1 MQFNFYKLI
10 FLLVIVYSSLFVLFS
25 LDIPIL
31 EHHSFRQTQTAIISW
46 YIVGPFDLINT
57 PLPIFGPPWLL
68 NQELPIFQYLVKVIY
83 FGIGLDT
90 LQGLQNVG
98 RSLSWVLSLLVL
110 VPIYYLS
117 KLYSIDREDFFIF
130 SSLYLSAPLYVFF
143 STSFAIE
150 STALLVSMIF
160 LYFFNRYLI
169 YRKTLALILFSFFL
183 SLSLLVKVTT
193 ATPFLLL
200 TLFIYITHIYKDEFD
215 FRIFSRLAIASL
227 IPIILLILWKG
238 HADSIAVS
246 SILTEDLSSSSNIM
260 KEWIFGTIDDR
271 ININI
276 YVKVFA
282 RILLYSSPGLLIII
296 LVSLFFHYRK
306 LIQVSSY
313 IDKSTLLLI
322 SIILLIFITI
332 FTFPKL
338 HYIHDYYQ
346 YSIGIFAIF
355 FISILLHKLKSNVK
369 LFLVVL
375 SISLNILAF
384 FYHPISD
391 SFYTKRF
398 DYIGS
403 DKQISFEKIS
413 SIIIE
418 NSETDDLIISSGFNG
433 WSSELAFFTKRKFLI
448 NWPHAF
454 DKRLSEYKRMGLA
467 SNIKLAIICNYSIPG
482 MSNESI
488 SLGEIKNMER
498 YFNLKKFYHY
508 KDDVNVCDFYK
519 VGK

>member
-10 FLLVIVYSSLFVLFS
+10 FLLAIIFSSLIVLSS

-31 EHHSFRQTQTAIISW
+31 EHHAFRQTQTAIISW
-46 YIVGPFDLINT
+46 HMSSPLDLVYT
-57 PLPIFGPPWLL
+57 PLPIFGPPWTL
-68 NQELPIFQYLVKVIY
+68 NQELPIFQYLVKVISVY
-83 FGIGLDT
+83 AGLDT

-98 RSLSWVLSLLVL
+98 RSLSWVFLLLTL

-117 KLYSIDREDFFIF
+117 KLHSIDRDDFFIF

-150 STALLVSMIF
+150 STALFVSMTF
-160 LYFFNRYLI
+160 LFFFNRYLI
-169 YRKTLALILFSFFL
+169 YRKTLTLILFSFFL
-183 SLSLLVKVTT
+183 SLSLLIKVTT

-200 TLFIYITHIYKDEFD
+200 ILFIYIIHIYKDEFD
-215 FRIFSRLAIASL
+215 FRVFTRLAIASL
-227 IPIILLILWKG
+227 IPIIVLILWKN

-246 SILTEDLSSSSNIM
+246 SILTEDLSSSSHIM

-296 LVSLFFHYRK
+296 LVSLFFNYKK
-306 LIQVSSY
+306 LIKVSSY

-322 SIILLIFITI
+322 SIFLLIFITI

-355 FISILLHKLKSNVK
+355 FISVLLHKLKSDIK
-369 LFLVVL
+369 LFLVAL
-375 SISLNILAF
+375 SILFNILAF

-418 NSETDDLIISSGFNG
+418 NTGIDDLVISSGFDG

-454 DKRLSEYKRMGLA
+454 DKRLSEYKRLGLV
-467 SNIKLAIICNYSIPG
+467 SNINLAIICNSSLPG

-488 SLGEIKNMER
+488 SLSEIKNMDK

-508 KDDVNVCDFYK
+508 KDDVNVCDFYRVEK
-519 VGK
+519 